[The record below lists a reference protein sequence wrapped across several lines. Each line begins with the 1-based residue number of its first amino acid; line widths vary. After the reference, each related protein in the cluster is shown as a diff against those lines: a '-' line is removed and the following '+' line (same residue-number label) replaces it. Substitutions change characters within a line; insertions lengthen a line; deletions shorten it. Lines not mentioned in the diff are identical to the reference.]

1 MECLRWGRQGKCQ
14 QLSWHGR
21 GLAATLC
28 AGQWRCVRGTRS
40 SSGLAGNRLCRFGS
54 FGAYEPFVEGGR
66 STPGLAVPLRCCI
79 DAARSGEGEEGGD
92 VIALELLQ
100 KSGTPLLLM
109 ALFLWRRLNDRLCLQ
124 RSPLGPCV
132 AFSEP
137 AFHHASAA
145 P

>member
-1 MECLRWGRQGKCQ
+1 M
-14 QLSWHGR
+14 
-21 GLAATLC
+21 
-28 AGQWRCVRGTRS
+28 
-40 SSGLAGNRLCRFGS
+40 
-54 FGAYEPFVEGGR
+54 EGGR

-79 DAARSGEGEEGGD
+79 GAARSGEGEEGGD

-100 KSGTPLLLM
+100 ESGAPLLLLLLM